1 MGKALATLSKWA
13 CEPPGEA
20 NARCWA
26 RIKCRRAR
34 KENFAF
40 AWADQDL
47 EHITRRQA
55 DTMLTIVVIHK

>member
-1 MGKALATLSKWA
+1 MLAA
-13 CEPPGEA
+13 G
-20 NARCWA
+20 WA

-55 DTMLTIVVIHK
+55 DTMLKIIVIHK